1 MADNNNST
9 NTQYETALVK
19 YNNTYLGMIENS
31 LDSHKVT
38 LTEYGKICVVNAIA
52 AINEALTAQGLALGH
67 EDVDKSTLTTAL
79 LSVATLELNAKAA
92 NREVY
97 FIVRNKAVKM
107 PDNSQKW
114 VKQIEMNLEGDAHET
129 LAAKYG
135 RGVKTICPY
144 WVIREHD
151 DFKYP
156 RMKGMEM
163 SPPEWEPKGTGR
175 VVRVVYPVLMEDD
188 TIVYHIAEREDVTVN
203 LKAHIRNN
211 LMNETFGICANR
223 FKATEAQLSQIDTK
237 KKELC
242 ALLVGKDID
251 EIIATP
257 ELHPYISPAWL
268 DSTEAM
274 IIRKMRNNVC
284 KKIPKDFGKNY
295 LVKDA
300 YEKANDPIYVDAVEE
315 IDERQ
320 GALPLNVETGE
331 IIEAK
336 PDF

>member
-1 MADNNNST
+1 MADNNT
-9 NTQYETALVK
+9 KYETALVK
-19 YNNTYLGMIENS
+19 YNDTYLGMIENS
-31 LDSHKVT
+31 LDSHKVA
-38 LTEYGKICVVNAIA
+38 LTEYGKICTVNAIA
-52 AINEALTAQGLALGH
+52 AINEALTAQGLELGSP
-67 EDVDKSTLTTAL
+67 DVDKSTLTTAL
-79 LSVATLELNAKAA
+79 ISVATLELNAKAA

-97 FIVRNKAVKM
+97 FIIRNKAVKQ
-107 PDNSQKW
+107 PDNTQKW

-135 RGVKTICPY
+135 RNVETIMPY
-144 WVIREHD
+144 WVVREND

-156 RMKGMEM
+156 RMKGLEM

-175 VVRVVYPVLMEDD
+175 IVRVVYPILMKDK
-188 TIVYHIAEREDVTVN
+188 TISFHIAEREDVVVN
-203 LKAHIRNN
+203 LKAHVRNN

-223 FKATEAQLSQIDTK
+223 FKATEAQAAQIEAK

-242 ALLVGKDID
+242 ALLVGKDI
-251 EIIATP
+251 EGIIGTP
-257 ELHPYISPAWL
+257 ELQPYISPAWL

-274 IIRKMRNNVC
+274 VLRKLRNAVC

-295 LVKDA
+295 FVKDV
-300 YEKANDPIYVDAVEE
+300 YEKTNDPIYVEAVDE
-315 IDERQ
+315 IDEKQ
-320 GALPLNVETGE
+320 GALPINVETGE

>member
-1 MADNNNST
+1 MAENKT
-9 NTQYETALVK
+9 TYETRLVK
-19 YNNTYLGMIENS
+19 YNDTYLGMIEKS
-31 LDSHKVT
+31 LDSHSVA

-52 AINEALTAQGLALGH
+52 AINEALTAQGLELGSP
-67 EDVDKSTLTTAL
+67 DVDSSTLTTAL
-79 LSVATLELNAKAA
+79 ISVATLELNAKAA

-97 FIVRNKAVKM
+97 FIIRNKAVKQ
-107 PDNSQKW
+107 PDNTQKW
-114 VKQIEMNLEGDAHET
+114 IKQIEMNLEGDAHET

-135 RGVKTICPY
+135 RNIETIFPF
-144 WVIREHD
+144 WVVREND

-156 RMKGMEM
+156 RMRGLEM

-175 VVRVVYPVLMEDD
+175 VVRVVYPILMKDK
-188 TIVYHIAEREDVTVN
+188 TITYHIAEREDVTVN

-223 FKATEAQLSQIDTK
+223 FKATEAQLAQIEAK

-242 ALLVGKDID
+242 TLLVGKDID

-295 LVKDA
+295 FVKDV

-315 IDERQ
+315 IDEKQ

-331 IIEAK
+331 IIDAK

>member
-1 MADNNNST
+1 MADNTNN
-9 NTQYETALVK
+9 NYETRLVK
-19 YNNTYLGMIENS
+19 YNDMYLGMIEHS
-31 LDSHKVT
+31 LDSHAVP

-52 AINEALTAQGLALGH
+52 AINEALTAQGLELGSQ
-67 EDVDKSTLTTAL
+67 DVDSSTLTTAL
-79 LSVATLELNAKAA
+79 ISVATLELNAKAA

-97 FIVRNKAVKM
+97 FIIRNKGIKQ

-135 RGVKTICPY
+135 RNVDTIFPY
-144 WVIREHD
+144 WVVREND

-156 RMKGMEM
+156 RMRGLEM
-163 SPPEWEPKGTGR
+163 TPPEWESKGTGR
-175 VVRVVYPVLMEDD
+175 IVRVVYPILMTDK
-188 TIVYHIAEREDVTVN
+188 TITYHIAEREDVVTN
-203 LKAHIRNN
+203 LKAHVRNN

-223 FKATEAQLSQIDTK
+223 FKATEAQAAQIEAK

-242 ALLVGKDID
+242 ALLIGKDI
-251 EIIATP
+251 EGIIGTP
-257 ELHPYISPAWL
+257 ELQPYISPAWL

-274 IIRKMRNNVC
+274 VLRKLRNNVC

-295 LVKDA
+295 FVKEV
-300 YEKANDPIYVDAVEE
+300 YEKTNDPIYVEAVEE
-315 IDERQ
+315 IDDKQ
-320 GALPLNVETGE
+320 GALPLDVGTGE
-331 IIEAK
+331 IIDAQ

>member
-1 MADNNNST
+1 MAENNN
-9 NTQYETALVK
+9 YETRLVK

-31 LDSHKVT
+31 LDSHHVS
-38 LTEYGKICVVNAIA
+38 LTEYGKICTVNAIA
-52 AINEALTAQGLALGH
+52 AINEALAAQGLELGSP
-67 EDVDKSTLTTAL
+67 DVDSSTLTTAL
-79 LSVATLELNAKAA
+79 ISVATLELNAKAA

-97 FIVRNKAVKM
+97 FIIRNKAVKM
-107 PDNSQKW
+107 PDNTQKW

-135 RGVKTICPY
+135 RNVETIFPY
-144 WVIREHD
+144 WVVREND

-156 RMKGMEM
+156 RMKGLEM

-175 VVRVVYPVLMEDD
+175 IVRVVYPILMNDK
-188 TIVYHIAEREDVTVN
+188 TISFHIAEREDVVNN
-203 LKAHIRNN
+203 LKAHVRNN

-223 FKATEAQLSQIDTK
+223 FKATDAQAAQIEAK

-242 ALLVGKDID
+242 ALLVGKDIE
-251 EIIATP
+251 EIIGTP
-257 ELHPYISPAWL
+257 ELQPYISPAWL

-274 IIRKMRNNVC
+274 VLRKLRNAVC

-295 LVKDA
+295 FVKDV
-300 YEKANDPIYVDAVEE
+300 YEKTNDPVYVEAVDE
-315 IDERQ
+315 IDEKQ
-320 GALPLNVETGE
+320 GALPLDVGTGE

>member
-1 MADNNNST
+1 MADNNT
-9 NTQYETALVK
+9 NNNYETRLVK
-19 YNNTYLGMIENS
+19 YNNAYLGMIENS
-31 LDSHKVT
+31 LDSHKVA

-52 AINEALTAQGLALGH
+52 AINEALTAQGLELGSP
-67 EDVDKSTLTTAL
+67 DVDSSTLTTAL
-79 LSVATLELNAKAA
+79 ISVATLELNAKAA

-97 FIVRNKAVKM
+97 FIIRNKSIKQA
-107 PDNSQKW
+107 DNSTKW
-114 VKQIEMNLEGDAHET
+114 VKQVEMNLEGDAHET

-135 RGVKTICPY
+135 RGVQTIFPY
-144 WVIREHD
+144 WVVREND
-151 DFKYP
+151 EFTYP
-156 RMKGMEM
+156 RMRGMEM
-163 SPPEWEPKGTGR
+163 SPPEWFPKGTGR
-175 VVRVVYPVLMEDD
+175 IVRVVYPILMEDK

-203 LKAHIRNN
+203 LKAHVRNN

-223 FKATEAQLSQIDTK
+223 FKATEAQAAQIEAK

-242 ALLVGKDID
+242 ALLVGKDI
-251 EIIATP
+251 EGIIATP
-257 ELHPYISPAWL
+257 ELQPYISPAWL

-274 IIRKMRNNVC
+274 ILRKLRNAVC

-315 IDERQ
+315 IDEKQ